1 MDPSV
6 EVFDLPERLV
16 ISPSSGRIALPGVDD
31 RAAEGEYVLAGESV
45 AAVRQGDGREVPVRT
60 AFPGWVMGYL
70 VLDGQPISPGAPV
83 AWLRVL

>member
-1 MDPSV
+1 VDPSA

-16 ISPSSGRIALPGVDD
+16 ISPSNGRIALPSQEL

-45 AAVRQGDGREVPVRT
+45 AAVRQGDGHEVPVLT

-70 VLDGQPISPGAPV
+70 VLDGQPVSPGAPV
-83 AWLRVL
+83 AWLRVS

>member
-6 EVFDLPERLV
+6 ELFDLPERLV
-16 ISPSSGRIALPGVDD
+16 ISPSSGRVALPSKEI

-45 AAVRQGDGREVPVRT
+45 ASVRQGDGHVVQVRT
-60 AFPGWVMGYL
+60 AFPGWVMGFL

-83 AWLRVL
+83 AWLRVM